1 MIKMAKSIAIAGALL
16 LASGTAH
23 AVVLNGNFED
33 VSSSVPNFGLVNGN
47 SLSDLAGRTGRRS
60 WDVYDSLPGWRTGSG
75 AGIEVQSNGTL
86 GSINAHSGQ
95 HYIELD
101 SHPRGNSNSSM
112 EQDVTLGVGSYELSF
127 WYSPRNHQTDSNGI
141 DYSISDGLLAGS
153 ITGPGTIPQ
162 VTSVGNWSLVTAR
175 FMVGVA
181 GDYTLSFAATGRQ
194 NTLGGFV
201 DTVSIAAVP
210 LPAAGLLLPVG
221 FAVLVAAKRRRK
233 AS

>member
-1 MIKMAKSIAIAGALL
+1 MFNAAKCVAVAGALIL
-16 LASGTAH
+16 GTSTAN
-23 AVVLNGNFED
+23 AVVLNGDFED
-33 VSSSVPNFGLVNGN
+33 VSSSTPSVGLVNGN
-47 SLSDLAGRTGRRS
+47 ALSDLAGSSGRRS
-60 WDVYDSLPGWRTGSG
+60 WDVYTSLPGWRTGSG

-86 GSINAHSGQ
+86 GSIDAHSGQ

-127 WYSPRNHQTDSNGI
+127 WYSPRNSQTDSNGI

-153 ITGPGTIPQ
+153 ISGPGTIPQ
-162 VTSVGNWSLVTAR
+162 VTSVGDWSLVTAR
-175 FMVGVA
+175 FMVDVA

-210 LPAAGLLLPVG
+210 LPAAGLLLPIG
-221 FAVLVAAKRRRK
+221 FAVLVVAKRRR
-233 AS
+233 ATS